1 MIRIRIRNPRSLG
14 SSGIKWTD
22 EFLRWVS
29 LFQVAFS
36 TPHRSPLSERLEQ
49 ANVEW
54 IHRFLCNFM
63 IWLFELVCCA
73 FHWDDL
79 DQDQWSEITQ
89 VIAHQGNWQIHPG
102 KDSLS
107 VHLVCYDPSDPYPD
121 HPKWMHSMFTPR
133 AYSRK
138 SCNFFYFCHVCIQ
151 DHSFNNFE
159 NDTMKLSAS
168 ALGTVLATI

>member
-1 MIRIRIRNPRSLG
+1 MS
-14 SSGIKWTD
+14 
-22 EFLRWVS
+22 FY
-29 LFQVAFS
+29 
-36 TPHRSPLSERLEQ
+36 
-49 ANVEW
+49 VEW

-102 KDSLS
+102 KDSLL

-121 HPKWMHSMFTPR
+121 HPKWLHPMFTPR

-138 SCNFFYFCHVCIQ
+138 SCNFFFIFAMFAFKITVSIILKITLWNYQLVARNCTCYYITGDGFKNLPLGPKSYMAFWGKVPWCWLSWKIWVHVCISS
-151 DHSFNNFE
+151 D
-159 NDTMKLSAS
+159 DC
-168 ALGTVLATI
+168 LGT